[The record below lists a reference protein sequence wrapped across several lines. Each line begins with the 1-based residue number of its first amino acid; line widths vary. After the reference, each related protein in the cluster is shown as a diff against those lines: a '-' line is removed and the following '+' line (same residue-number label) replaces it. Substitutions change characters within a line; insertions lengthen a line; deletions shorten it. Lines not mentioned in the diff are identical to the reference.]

1 MANALSPTAAN
12 IISSLGIRGATVG
25 ENLPGFVP
33 VLDDNGKISV
43 KLIPDDA
50 AKLAVAP
57 ISDVAF
63 VDPYTS
69 EKDAEKRTGSI
80 TAPFVSVM
88 EAASRFVPSGY
99 AKAAG
104 CMAFVLFPGRY
115 TDTLVDFP
123 SSNGFSPLSVY
134 MIGVGECVFTSTNV
148 SITGAFTY
156 SGSEV
161 RSPELFLQNVVLNGV
176 LTVSGVPNV
185 TCLGKT
191 FINDLELGG
200 TGSRLYISADS
211 RVSSTNV
218 TKISFLSE
226 ADNVGNTSEVDGD
239 TVEGALNT
247 LGRRKIRVAKVSYGS
262 TGITVD
268 SSVED
273 VSAKPDS
280 AGYEVY
286 DISERDRVFA
296 QGIND
301 ILRNGKFESITA
313 GTIQANSIS
322 TTSLTANE
330 INVNSFKMGGYRIQI
345 DAYGYLV
352 VLDEDG
358 TAPEPPDN
366 VVLLRDLSNGATYV
380 LGVSDGRM
388 FLQIDSM
395 ANGDGSSGNAGYL
408 DYLTVYDPESGVEYR
423 LYVDNG
429 RLMISILDSSSSS

>member
-33 VLDDNGKISV
+33 VLDENGKISV

-69 EKDAEKRTGSI
+69 ETDEEKRTGSI
-80 TAPFVSVM
+80 TAPFSSVE
-88 EAASRFVPSGY
+88 EAARRFFPNSF
-99 AKAAG
+99 ARAAG
-104 CMAFVLFPGRY
+104 RIAFVLFPGSY
-115 TDTLVDFP
+115 TDALIDFP
-123 SSNGFSPLSVY
+123 YANGFSPLSVY
-134 MIGVGECVFTSTNV
+134 IIGVGECVFTSTNV

-161 RSPELFLQNVVLNGV
+161 RSPELFFQNIVSNGEV
-176 LTVSGVPNV
+176 TVSGVPNV
-185 TCLGKT
+185 TCIGKT
-191 FINDLELGG
+191 FINYLRLAG
-200 TGSRLYISADS
+200 TDSRLYISADS
-211 RVSSTNV
+211 RVSGTNV
-218 TKISFLSE
+218 TNISFLSE
-226 ADNVGNTSEVDGD
+226 ADNVGNTSEVNGA
-239 TVEGALNT
+239 TVESALNT
-247 LGRRKIRVAKVSYGS
+247 LGRRKIRVAKVSNAS

-273 VSAKPDS
+273 VSAES
-280 AGYEVY
+280 GSGGYEVY

-296 QGIND
+296 KGIND
-301 ILRNGKFESITA
+301 ILINGKFKSITA
-313 GTIQANSIS
+313 GTIQATSIS
-322 TTSLTANE
+322 TTTLTAEE
-330 INVNSFKMGGYRIQI
+330 IKVNSLKMGGYRIQI

-388 FLQIDSM
+388 FLQLDSE
-395 ANGDGSSGNAGYL
+395 ANGGDSSGPDVYL
-408 DYLTVYDPESGVEYR
+408 DYLTVYDPDSGTEYR
-423 LYVDNG
+423 LHVDNG
-429 RLMISILDSSSSS
+429 RLIISIQDSSSSS